1 MEVFYM
7 ITILSGLFIKNRDQF
22 GNSDVRRA
30 YGMLCSIVGIA
41 LNVFLFAGKYLAGV
55 ISGSIAITA
64 DAFNNLSDAGSS
76 FISLVGFKF
85 SGMKADADHPFGH
98 GRIEYVSGF
107 GVSMVIILMGIELFK
122 TSIEKIFHPEPVETG
137 ALAVGILV
145 VSICVKGYMCFYNRT
160 VGKKIQSETMK
171 ATAMDSMSDSIATTA
186 VLISMAVAHVTGISI
201 DGWCGCLV
209 ACFVLYAGF
218 GAAKDTLNPLL
229 GEPPSREF
237 VNEIRTI
244 VMAHPEILG
253 IHDLVVHDYGPGR
266 RMISLHGEVSGDCDI
281 FEIHDVIDRIEKELK
296 EKLGCEAVIHM
307 DPIVVNNEA
316 INETKKEVVD
326 MINEHFPGVTIHDFR
341 MIQAPADR
349 PVFHPDDRH
358 VQRGSRDLPCY
369 GKFQYRHEDL
379 TTHELHQCIRK
390 RTFNLRIP
398 PRCRGRCDPDGRV
411 PRCCLRG
418 DSYFVKQPET

>member
-1 MEVFYM
+1 MGDG
-7 ITILSGLFIKNRDQF
+7 S
-22 GNSDVRRA
+22 VRRA

-107 GVSMVIILMGIELFK
+107 GVSMIIILMGFELLK
-122 TSIEKIFHPEPVETG
+122 TSVGKIFHPEPVETS
-137 ALAVGILV
+137 ALAVGILL
-145 VSICVKGYMCFYNRT
+145 VSICVKAYMFFYNRS
-160 VGKKIQSETMK
+160 VGTKIQSETMK

-186 VLISMAVAHVTGISI
+186 VLISMAVAYVTGVNV

-209 ACFVLYAGF
+209 ACFVLYAGY

-229 GEPPSREF
+229 GEAPSKEF
-237 VNEIRTI
+237 VDEIRSI
-244 VMAHPEILG
+244 VLAHPEILG

-266 RMISLHGEVSGDCDI
+266 RMISLHGEVSGDSDI

-296 EKLGCEAVIHM
+296 GKLGCEAVIHM
-307 DPIVVNNEA
+307 DPIVVNDEK
-316 INETKKEVVD
+316 INETKKEVVQ
-326 MINEHFPGVTIHDFR
+326 MINEHFPGVSIHDFR
-341 MIQAPADR
+341 MVQGPTHTNLIFDAVVPFQYEKTNDEVKRGITKLIKEKWQNYYAVIQAE
-349 PVFHPDDRH
+349 
-358 VQRGSRDLPCY
+358 Q
-369 GKFQYRHEDL
+369 
-379 TTHELHQCIRK
+379 
-390 RTFNLRIP
+390 
-398 PRCRGRCDPDGRV
+398 
-411 PRCCLRG
+411 
-418 DSYFVKQPET
+418 SYIE

>member
-1 MEVFYM
+1 
-7 ITILSGLFIKNRDQF
+7 
-22 GNSDVRRA
+22 
-30 YGMLCSIVGIA
+30 
-41 LNVFLFAGKYLAGV
+41 
-55 ISGSIAITA
+55 
-64 DAFNNLSDAGSS
+64 
-76 FISLVGFKF
+76 
-85 SGMKADADHPFGH
+85 
-98 GRIEYVSGF
+98 
-107 GVSMVIILMGIELFK
+107 MVIILMGIELFK

-341 MIQAPADR
+341 MIQGPTHTNLIFDAVVP
-349 PVFHPDDRH
+349 F
-358 VQRGSRDLPCY
+358 QSR
-369 GKFQYRHEDL
+369 
-379 TTHELHQCIRK
+379 T
-390 RTFNLRIP
+390 
-398 PRCRGRCDPDGRV
+398 
-411 PRCCLRG
+411 
-418 DSYFVKQPET
+418 